1 VIALDTNVLIRFLVR
16 DDEPQALRARALLEA
31 CRERGEACLVTNPVL
46 CEVEWVLDSVYKA
59 SRANVGAAL
68 RTLQTTPPFAL
79 EDEALLERALR
90 NYVRGKGDFSDY
102 LLGEIGEARG
112 ARTTF
117 TFDRKLRGAGRFS
130 LL

>member
-31 CRERGEACLVTNPVL
+31 CRERGEACLITHPVL

-59 SRANVGAAL
+59 SRANIGAAL
-68 RTLQTTPPFAL
+68 RTLQATPPFAL
-79 EDEALLERALR
+79 EDEGLVERALR
-90 NYVRGKGDFSDY
+90 SYARGKGDFSDY

-117 TFDRKLRGAGRFS
+117 TFDRKLRGRGGFT

>member
-1 VIALDTNVLIRFLVR
+1 MIALDTNVLIRFLIK
-16 DDEPQALRARALLEA
+16 DDEPQAMRARALLEA
-31 CRERGEACLVTNPVL
+31 CREKGEACLVTNPVL

-59 SRANVGAAL
+59 SRANIAAAL
-68 RTLQTTPPFAL
+68 RILQTTPPFAL
-79 EDEALLERALR
+79 EDEALMERALR
-90 NYVRGKGDFSDY
+90 SYARGKRDFSDY

-117 TFDRKLRGAGRFS
+117 TFDRKLRGGGGFT